1 MIQAPRW
8 VAGKQDGVLGM
19 NAERSERGPRGFRV
33 WWPWCVAV
41 LFLLWQVDFQFA
53 YSFFADSIQRE
64 FQLTAFETASIS
76 LAYLLAY
83 GLMQLPAG
91 ILLDRF
97 GARRLLPIAAG
108 FSALS
113 VFLFSEAQ
121 GFWTLLASRSLAG
134 AFMAFVFPGT
144 GKIARDRL
152 PARRFALAM
161 ALADMCFGIGAIS
174 AVFIPTLFADTPW
187 RLLMQGQ
194 ALLGLALAAA
204 LWTTLF
210 FTDSDHGPPQAEG
223 SSEGRIRR
231 RIIDAL
237 RLPLVRY
244 GIGLYAWGAGLTF
257 GFGGYWNIKLQE
269 ACGCTAA
276 EISKLE
282 MGLFSG
288 LAAGM
293 LIAGILGSRV
303 ERLRG
308 IFRISTTLT
317 LLLMAVTL
325 MVSSSASTDQLLA
338 LMVGLGLLF
347 GTCSLSFAVAGY
359 GLPANQSATVVAIV
373 NAAGCLSGALLQ
385 ALPIWLGAGSASDS
399 TVSIT
404 YLGIALFGVWVAW
417 RLPSLK
423 DPD

>member
-1 MIQAPRW
+1 MPGSGIGSFDYGTVRDRVQ
-8 VAGKQDGVLGM
+8 GM
-19 NAERSERGPRGFRV
+19 REEASERSHGSLRV
-33 WWPWCVAV
+33 WWPWWIAV

-64 FQLTAFETASIS
+64 FHLTAFETAAIS

-97 GARRLLPIAAG
+97 GARHVLPIAAAL
-108 FSALS
+108 SALS

-121 GFWTLLASRSLAG
+121 GFPTLLASRILAG
-134 AFMAFVFPGT
+134 TFMAFVFPGT
-144 GKIARDRL
+144 GKIARNRL

-161 ALADMCFGIGAIS
+161 ALADMCFGVGAIS

-194 ALLGLALAAA
+194 ALLGLGLGSV
-204 LWTTLF
+204 LWITLF
-210 FTDSDHGPPQAEG
+210 FTEPDPGPPQQK
-223 SSEGRIRR
+223 GRIRHT
-231 RIIDAL
+231 IADAL
-237 RLPLVRY
+237 KRPLVRY
-244 GIGLYAWGAGLTF
+244 GVGLYAWGAGLTF
-257 GFGGYWNIKLQE
+257 GFGGYWNMKLQE
-269 ACGCTAA
+269 ACGCTDA
-276 EISKLE
+276 EISTLE

-293 LIAGILGSRV
+293 LVAGILGGRID
-303 ERLRG
+303 RLRT
-308 IFRISTTLT
+308 ILRSSTTLT
-317 LLLMAVTL
+317 LILMAVTL
-325 MVSSSASTDQLLA
+325 LVSASASTGQLLA

-347 GTCSLSFAVAGY
+347 GTCSLSFAVAGF
-359 GLPANQSATVVAIV
+359 GLPASQAATVVAIV

-385 ALPIWLGAGSASDS
+385 ALPIWLGEGNASYS

-404 YLGIALFGVWVAW
+404 YLGIALFGVLIAW
-417 RLPSLK
+417 RLPALK
-423 DPD
+423 DAD